1 MKSEIPSVAVLIAAY
16 NGEEWISKQLD
27 CILSQEDVVVDIFV
41 SLDRSSDRTLSLL
54 KSKKY
59 NCPNLS
65 ILSYGERFGGA
76 AKNFYRLI
84 KEVDLTSYDYVAF
97 ADQDDIWLP
106 EKLNHGIQAM
116 QSSRSKGYSS
126 DVIAFWP
133 NGQRKLIRK
142 SYPQKKYDYLFESAG
157 PGCTY
162 IFQALE
168 FLDFQKFVISHWN
181 EVLEVEFHDWLAYSF
196 FRLKGYEWLIDDNP
210 TLLYRQHED
219 NQFGA
224 NSSFEAYLSR
234 LKLIKDGWYNSQVQ
248 IISKVLGLPP
258 ISKRFIL
265 SNLMETRRNNIHA
278 LSMLIFCLFF
288 KEVSS

>member
-116 QSSRSKGYSS
+116 QSSGHS
-126 DVIAFWP
+126 DTLRVVK
-133 NGQRKLIRK
+133 NLTG
-142 SYPQKKYDYLFESAG
+142 ES
-157 PGCTY
+157 
-162 IFQALE
+162 
-168 FLDFQKFVISHWN
+168 
-181 EVLEVEFHDWLAYSF
+181 
-196 FRLKGYEWLIDDNP
+196 
-210 TLLYRQHED
+210 
-219 NQFGA
+219 
-224 NSSFEAYLSR
+224 NSSSYS
-234 LKLIKDGWYNSQVQ
+234 
-248 IISKVLGLPP
+248 
-258 ISKRFIL
+258 
-265 SNLMETRRNNIHA
+265 
-278 LSMLIFCLFF
+278 IFWA
-288 KEVSS
+288 